1 MCACERHLKVR
12 ECKVEDSKGERER
25 ERERERS
32 EGGRERKKP
41 EERQERRGSN
51 LEELSVAADIRTELV
66 GGAGGLKH

>member
-1 MCACERHLKVR
+1 VR
-12 ECKVEDSKGERER
+12 ERER